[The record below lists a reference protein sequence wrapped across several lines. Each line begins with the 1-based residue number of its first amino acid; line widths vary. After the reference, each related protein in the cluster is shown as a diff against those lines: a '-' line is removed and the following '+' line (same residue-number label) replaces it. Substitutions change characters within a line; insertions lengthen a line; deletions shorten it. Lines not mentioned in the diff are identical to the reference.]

1 MLIAQKNAGPGFS
14 AGDIVRPTLT
24 KLQWSVVHIAISD
37 VGHTGCFLKFFLYLT
52 RMASVVGMQPK
63 WMHKAPLANPELEC
77 LRQYAC
83 LCRQS
88 DGAAHD
94 LVPAL
99 LDAGFDRD
107 ALATLA
113 KMIGDDSR
121 EC

>member
-37 VGHTGCFLKFFLYLT
+37 VGDRGCFLKFFLYLK

-88 DGAAHD
+88 NGAAND

-99 LDAGFDRD
+99 LDAGFDRK

-113 KMIGDDSR
+113 KIIGHSSR
-121 EC
+121 AC